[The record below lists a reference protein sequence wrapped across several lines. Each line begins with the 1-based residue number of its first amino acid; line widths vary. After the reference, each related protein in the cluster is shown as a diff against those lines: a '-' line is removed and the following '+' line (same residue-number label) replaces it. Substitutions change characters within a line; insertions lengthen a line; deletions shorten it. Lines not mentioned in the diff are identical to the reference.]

1 MLPSRHLSIRRVAE
15 EIVLREGGYVN
26 DPDDPGGVTNL
37 GITLNTLRR
46 LGLDI
51 DGDGRVTENDLLALT
66 PPLATDIYLEH
77 YWRRPRLDLLPGAL
91 QPPVFDM
98 RVHSGDTAVR
108 LLQEMLVRLGQPC
121 AVDGIVG
128 PQTAAAARRAARQA
142 GEDRLAESYGIAR
155 RDHYYGLADR
165 RPASRKYCLRRDGG
179 KGGWIVRAEAFLPS
193 ALHYTPAQHRARVAA
208 WA

>member
-1 MLPSRHLSIRRVAE
+1 MPPSRHLSIRRVAE

-26 DPDDPGGVTNL
+26 DPDDPGGATNL
-37 GITLNTLRR
+37 GITLKTLRG

-66 PPLATDIYLEH
+66 PPMATDIYLEH

-108 LLQEMLVRLGQPC
+108 LLQEMLGRLGQPC

-128 PQTAAAARRAARQA
+128 PQTAAATRRAARQA

-155 RDHYYGLADR
+155 RDYYYRLADR

-179 KGGWIVRAEAFLPS
+179 KGGWIVRAEAFLPA
-193 ALHYTPAQHRARVAA
+193 ALHYTPAQHRARVSA
-208 WA
+208 WL

>member
-37 GITLNTLRR
+37 GITLNTLRG

-77 YWRRPRLDLLPGAL
+77 YWRLSLI
-91 QPPVFDM
+91 
-98 RVHSGDTAVR
+98 H
-108 LLQEMLVRLGQPC
+108 
-121 AVDGIVG
+121 I
-128 PQTAAAARRAARQA
+128 
-142 GEDRLAESYGIAR
+142 
-155 RDHYYGLADR
+155 
-165 RPASRKYCLRRDGG
+165 
-179 KGGWIVRAEAFLPS
+179 
-193 ALHYTPAQHRARVAA
+193 
-208 WA
+208 

>member
-1 MLPSRHLSIRRVAE
+1 MPSSQNPSIRRVAE

-26 DPDDPGGVTNL
+26 DPDDPGGATNL
-37 GITLNTLRR
+37 GITLTTLRG

-51 DGDGRVTENDLLALT
+51 DGDGRVTEADLLALT
-66 PPLATDIYLEH
+66 PPMATDIYLEH
-77 YWRRPRLDLLPGAL
+77 YWRRPRLDLLPVAL

-108 LLQEMLVRLGQPC
+108 LLQQILRGLGEVC

-128 PQTAAAARRAARQA
+128 PQTAAAARRAARKA
-142 GEDRLAESYGIAR
+142 GEQRLSETYGIAR
-155 RDHYYGLADR
+155 RDYYYQLADR

-193 ALHYTPAQHRARVAA
+193 ALHYTAAQHQARVAA
-208 WA
+208 WG